1 MKATDRVTVSD
12 PRREA
17 MNLSL
22 MDEGVATP
30 ALPVRQ
36 PRALGSSRS
45 RGIADAQDAS
55 ESVLRY
61 GHDASDGERGF
72 ENSTVSFDRYTKEEA
87 AMGGMVVS
95 EKRPDEAHD
104 RAKSKRTF
112 LHDLVMTLGAEAGAV
127 LSGLI
132 LTSMVSRWLGARALS
147 EYLLLRRVL
156 SWMVSGTLL
165 GLATG
170 LPRYVAYAAGHRE
183 RDEAGYFLAASIC
196 MTVAAIATGLLM
208 VLYRS
213 VCAQWIFGNRQETGL
228 VMALALL
235 LVGYAIHRAVTG
247 YYRGLLDMVRANILE
262 LCNAALLPVVVVVA
276 LFRSQPIGMM
286 MFVTGGLMAIIAMIF
301 AVPVMRRVWR
311 RDELAKLRKRCTELL
326 KYSVP
331 RVPGEFGSATLMAL
345 GPMLAAHYMKI
356 AQVSPLLLGLN
367 MLMVIGYAAGPLG
380 VILLSKVSMMLGKN
394 QHGEVQMRMRLLVAA
409 VMEVAAFTCMQLV
422 VFADVVVRAW
432 VGPGFENQMGVIR
445 LVLLAIPFYLFYVAL
460 RSTID
465 AASVKPLNTANVLM
479 SLAVYLLLIGGCI
492 FMLPNLSLL
501 DGIAG
506 SLLASQILLAVLTA
520 RTFRKFYGLGIPW
533 RRLTPSFAAA
543 VMLGI
548 AALGLRQ
555 VLGASISLP
564 AAILAEAVFAAVYV
578 AVLAKRGSG
587 WIVYTWNV
595 GVLRRENWPAS
606 ISQS

>member
-1 MKATDRVTVSD
+1 MKDTDQVTAHD
-12 PRREA
+12 RESKA

-22 MDEGVATP
+22 RDEDTEAP
-30 ALPVRQ
+30 ALSVWQVKAPW
-36 PRALGSSRS
+36 ANYS
-45 RGIADAQDAS
+45 RGILRAGNAAGNEQACVDEANGNGLRFKNAQV
-55 ESVLRY
+55 VLDTDKRE
-61 GHDASDGERGF
+61 G
-72 ENSTVSFDRYTKEEA
+72 T
-87 AMGGMVVS
+87 AMGGIVVS
-95 EKRPDEAHD
+95 ENQLDATRE
-104 RAKSKRTF
+104 RAKPGRTF

-132 LTSMVSRWLGARALS
+132 LTSIVSRWLGARALS

-183 RDEAGYFLAASIC
+183 QEDAGYFLAASIC
-196 MTVAAIATGLLM
+196 MTAAAIATGVLM

-213 VCAQWIFGNRQETGL
+213 ACAQWLFGNRQETGL

-235 LVGYAIHRAVTG
+235 LLGYAIHRAVTG
-247 YYRGLLDMVRANILE
+247 YYRGLLEMVRANVLE
-262 LCNAALLPVVVVVA
+262 LCNAALLPVVVVLA
-276 LFRSQPIGMM
+276 LFHSQPIGMM
-286 MFVTGGLMAIIAMIF
+286 MFVTGGLMAVIALLF
-301 AVPVMRRVWR
+301 AMPVMRRVCR
-311 RDELAKLRKRCTELL
+311 RDELAKLRRRCTELL

-331 RVPGEFGSATLMAL
+331 RVPGEFGLATLMTL
-345 GPMLAAHYMKI
+345 GPMLAAHYMNI

-394 QHGEVQMRMRLLVAA
+394 QRGEVQVRMRLLVAA

-465 AASVKPLNTANVLM
+465 AATVKPLNTGNVLI
-479 SLAVYLLLIGGCI
+479 SLAAYLLLISVCI
-492 FMLPNLSLL
+492 VVFPNLSLL

-506 SLLASQILLAVLTA
+506 SLLGSQILLAVLTA

-533 RRLTPSFAAA
+533 RRLAPSFAAA
-543 VMLGI
+543 AMLG
-548 AALGLRQ
+548 AAAFGLRQ
-555 VLGASISLP
+555 AIGAPISLP
-564 AAILAEAVFAAVYV
+564 AAILAEVVFTAVYV
-578 AVLAKRGSG
+578 TVLAKRGSG

-595 GVLRRENWPAS
+595 GVLRRGSWPAS
-606 ISQS
+606 ISQE

>member
-1 MKATDRVTVSD
+1 MKATDQVTVCDLESK
-12 PRREA
+12 A

-22 MDEGVATP
+22 RDESRGAS
-30 ALPVRQ
+30 ALPVWQ
-36 PRALGSSRS
+36 DEAPEDNDS
-45 RGIADAQDAS
+45 RGMLRTQDSAESAWECERDAN
-55 ESVLRY
+55 ES
-61 GHDASDGERGF
+61 GQQPMS
-72 ENSTVSFDRYTKEEA
+72 STVFLDKAKKEGV

-95 EKRPDEAHD
+95 KEPIDYACE
-104 RAKSKRTF
+104 RAKPKRTF
-112 LHDLVMTLGAEAGAV
+112 LHDLVMTLGTEAGAV

-183 RDEAGYFLAASIC
+183 QEDAGYFLAASIC
-196 MTVAAIATGLLM
+196 MTAAAIATGVLM

-213 VCAQWIFGNRQETGL
+213 TCAQWLFGNRQETGL

-235 LVGYAIHRAVTG
+235 LFGYAIHRAVTG
-247 YYRGLLDMVRANILE
+247 YYRGLLEMVRANVLE
-262 LCNAALLPVVVVVA
+262 LCNAALLPVLVVLA

-286 MFVTGGLMAIIAMIF
+286 MFVTGGLMAVIATLF
-301 AVPVMRRVWR
+301 AVPIMRRVCR
-311 RDELAKLRKRCTELL
+311 RGELVKLRRRCTELL

-331 RVPGEFGSATLMAL
+331 RVPGEFGLATLMTL
-345 GPMLAAHYMKI
+345 GPMLAAHYMQI

-394 QHGEVQMRMRLLVAA
+394 QHGEVQQRMRLLVAA
-409 VMEVAAFTCMQLV
+409 IMEVAVFTCMQLV

-432 VGPGFENQMGVIR
+432 VGPGFENQMCVIR

-465 AASVKPLNTANVLM
+465 AATVKPLNTANVLI
-479 SLAVYLLLIGGCI
+479 SLAVYLVLIGGCI
-492 FMLPNLSLL
+492 IDFPNLSLL

-506 SLLASQILLAVLTA
+506 SLLGSQILLAVLTA

-533 RRLTPSFAAA
+533 RQLAPSFAAA
-543 VMLGI
+543 VTLGVV
-548 AALGLRQ
+548 AFGLRQ
-555 VLGASISLP
+555 VLGGPISLP
-564 AAILAEAVFAAVYV
+564 AAIVAESIFTAAYV

-595 GVLRRENWPAS
+595 GVLRRGNWPAS